1 MVNTRNTV
9 ENIKYTWPII
19 SMYVRNQ
26 QTKPSLMNVAIK
38 KKRSTDLFTCR
49 QNMLYEL
56 VMKVIT
62 LTNILFN
69 L

>member
-1 MVNTRNTV
+1 
-9 ENIKYTWPII
+9 
-19 SMYVRNQ
+19 
-26 QTKPSLMNVAIK
+26 MNVAI

-62 LTNILFN
+62 LAKHFDQSIDDRINTVVIFIL
-69 L
+69 